1 VSGRAAAFNS
11 IRRITESQGGLDI
24 GLRPRGRQPFRDPRR
39 EQALVNERIR
49 FPQVRVIDDQNAQI
63 GIISTREALDIA
75 RDRGLDLI
83 VVAPQAQP
91 PVCRIMDYGKFKYE
105 KSKREKEAH
114 KKSAATEMKMVRL
127 HPRTSEHDR
136 EVLVRNSER
145 FLRGGHKV
153 RVVCRFQGR
162 ENAHPEIG
170 RAQLE
175 AVSGALAAIAT
186 VEGPVIKQGR
196 DMLMNLAPKPGLK
209 VLPKAPKGEPGKADR
224 DAQAAAVTDEVEP
237 DAEFVALQEALMR
250 DDEDDVDEAGQPELS
265 EEYPIGDSINGT
277 SANGVIAD
285 GTITDN
291 ATINNGDR
299 ET

>member
-1 VSGRAAAFNS
+1 
-11 IRRITESQGGLDI
+11 
-24 GLRPRGRQPFRDPRR
+24 
-39 EQALVNERIR
+39 
-49 FPQVRVIDDQNAQI
+49 VRVIDDQNAQI
-63 GIISTREALDIA
+63 GVISTREALDIA

-170 RAQLE
+170 RAQLD
-175 AVSGALAAIAT
+175 AVSGLLTEIAT
-186 VEGPVIKQGR
+186 IEGPIIKQGR
-196 DMLMNLAPKPGLK
+196 DMIMNLSPRPGLK
-209 VLPKAPKGEPGKADR
+209 VLPKTPKAGSAKADQ
-224 DAQAAAVTDEVEP
+224 DAKGAADAVVDVEP

-250 DDEDDVDEAGQPELS
+250 DDEDDAADDEADQLELS
-265 EEYPIGDSINGT
+265 EEYPIGDSANGT
-277 SANGVIAD
+277 LAHETNGA
-285 GTITDN
+285 ITDS
-291 ATINNGDR
+291 ALTNNGDR